1 MGDKLVGYF
10 FTGLVVVGI
19 LWILE
24 EETLLRLMDFWSI
37 MFFFR
42 KNSISLLEFY
52 VSWVSCRL
60 VLLNCVLA
68 PLKVLLFWIT
78 VSGSALEATPR
89 FDVVALKV
97 PFFR

>member
-1 MGDKLVGYF
+1 
-10 FTGLVVVGI
+10 
-19 LWILE
+19 
-24 EETLLRLMDFWSI
+24 
-37 MFFFR
+37 
-42 KNSISLLEFY
+42 
-52 VSWVSCRL
+52 L